1 MANEFDD
8 MLQSLPTA
16 YRRDAWVQA
25 LTGTIQAVDE
35 AQREAA
41 REAAAQLMLDAMT
54 FILPVEERI
63 AGLKTAAGT
72 SQDER
77 RSALSA
83 KWRSS
88 AGKCDL
94 EQLKTICGAWQGVA
108 AQVDYDAAQYLL
120 EVLFRSWGAM
130 PTNMDRVRQALREV
144 IPAHIAF
151 AVAVKLL
158 RSAQADICVAIA
170 SSRRT
175 VYPDAEVDQWQR
187 VAGLVQYA
195 AVTATKNRTYTE
207 IEVQ

>member
-1 MANEFDD
+1 MREFDD

-25 LTGTIQAVDE
+25 LLGAMQAVDE

-41 REAAAQLMLDAMT
+41 REAAAQLKLDEMT

-72 SQDER
+72 SRDER

-94 EQLKTICGAWQGVA
+94 EQLKTVCGAWQGVA
-108 AQVDYDAAQYLL
+108 AQVDYDAAQYQLD
-120 EVLFRSWGAM
+120 VLFRSWGAM

-158 RSAQADICVAIA
+158 RETQADVCTAIA
-170 SSRRT
+170 ASHRT
-175 VYPDAEVDQWQR
+175 VYPDAEVEQWQR
-187 VAGLVQYA
+187 TACAVQYA
-195 AVTATKNRTYTE
+195 ALTGTKNRIYTE

>member
-1 MANEFDD
+1 MREFDD

-16 YRRDAWVQA
+16 YRRDAWVIA
-25 LTGTIQAVDE
+25 LLGAVQAVDDG
-35 AQREAA
+35 QRDAA
-41 REAAAQLMLDAMT
+41 REAAAQLFLDTMT
-54 FILPVEERI
+54 YILPVEERI
-63 AGLKTAAGT
+63 AGLTPGKGDTEA
-72 SQDER
+72 ER

-83 KWRSS
+83 KWRSA

-120 EVLFRSWGAM
+120 DVLFRSWGAM
-130 PTNMDRVRQALREV
+130 PTNMDRVRQSLREV

-158 RSAQADICVAIA
+158 RETQADVCVVIA
-170 SSRRT
+170 ASRRM
-175 VYPDAEVDQWQR
+175 VYPAAEVEQWQR
-187 VAGLVQYA
+187 TACAVQYT
-195 AVTATKNRTYTE
+195 AVTGTKNRIYTE